1 MGFLTDLAG
10 AFGSLFG
17 GDSDEEKMASQLW
30 ENYKATSPPARRT
43 TNQLQDLQGKIDFE
57 TGKVMRDAYL
67 PAALRNSVLA
77 LRSMTQMEE
86 AGGLDELTQTGIASL
101 DQLYQKLA
109 DRGEITGGQQYQA
122 EQQIAD
128 RLREAQLKTRRAAA
142 STAAGYEADVW
153 RNFYSMAVNAAGQT
167 LWSQSMPKQ
176 TPGWQRG
183 AAQGEMIGRT
193 TEGLAGAIASLFG
206 GGAGGLG
213 IGG

>member
-1 MGFLTDLAG
+1 MGFLSDLG
-10 AFGSLFG
+10 GTIGSLFG
-17 GDSDEEKMASQLW
+17 GDSDQEKMASQLW
-30 ENYKATSPPARRT
+30 KNYKATSLPAART
-43 TNQLQDLQGKIDFE
+43 TNQLQNLQGKIDFE

-67 PAALRNSVLA
+67 PSALRNSIQA

-153 RNFYSMAVNAAGQT
+153 KNFYSMAVNAAGQT
-167 LWSQSMPKQ
+167 LWSQNMPNQ
-176 TPGWQRG
+176 TPGWQQG
-183 AAQGEMIGRT
+183 AAQGEMIGKT
-193 TEGLAGAIASLFG
+193 TEGLASMIASLLG
-206 GGAGGLG
+206 GGGGGIAGG
-213 IGG
+213 